1 MRFMT
6 MVKASETQGPPP
18 QALMEAMGAGAE
30 EAARKGTLVES
41 AGLAPTAGSKRVR
54 LERGRITVSD
64 GPFTE
69 AKEVVGGYAVLETA
83 TLEEAVENAVW
94 LLTLHR
100 QHWPGW
106 EGEVEVRQIF
116 GPEEFGAPPA
126 EALVARAGA

>member
-6 MVKASETQGPPP
+6 MVKASEDCGQAP
-18 QALMEAMGAGAE
+18 QVLMEAMAVGAA
-30 EAARKGTLVES
+30 EAARAGTLVES

-54 LERGRITVSD
+54 LEAGRITVSD

-83 TLEEAVENAVW
+83 SLAEAVESAVW
-94 LLTLHR
+94 LLDLHR

-106 EGEVEVRQIF
+106 EGEVDVRQIV
-116 GPEEFGAPPA
+116 GPEDFGPPA
-126 EALVARAGA
+126 EVLAAQGRA